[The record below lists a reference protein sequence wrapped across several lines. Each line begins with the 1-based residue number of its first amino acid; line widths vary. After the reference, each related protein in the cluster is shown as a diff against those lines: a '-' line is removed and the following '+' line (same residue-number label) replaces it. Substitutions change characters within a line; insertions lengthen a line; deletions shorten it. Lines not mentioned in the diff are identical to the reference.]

1 MFDGKKYK
9 ACAYARLSQ
18 EDGDKSESDSIVSQK
33 AMIREFVASHP
44 EIEIVSEKVD
54 DGYSGVNFERPGFQA
69 MLEEIRAEKVNCV
82 IVKDLSRFGRNYIE
96 TGNYLE
102 KLFPVLGVRFIAI
115 NDYYDSIEKK
125 NTDSL
130 VLPFKNLITDAYCK
144 DISVIIRTL
153 LETKRKKGQYVGPN
167 GVYGYMKDPKDH
179 NHLIPDPYASEVVR
193 SIFLWKLQGMSIGRI
208 ADKLNA
214 EGVLCPM
221 EYKISN
227 GVAVPTT
234 FRAGP
239 KALWSYISIK
249 RILENEVYLGVLEQG
264 KSSSPNH
271 KIKKRFLVNKED
283 WIRVEG
289 THEPIVEEFVF
300 RDVQAQLKKDTRCST
315 GRKYIYPLSGY
326 MICAD
331 CGQSMIRKRVVNN
344 GKTYVYYICNT
355 QKCGQ
360 GCTSH
365 MVHEDVVMEAVLR
378 AIRVRVA
385 SVADLPRFVKNIG
398 ELRLKGADVRK
409 YDDQIAKT
417 QEEIDRCQRLKKQL
431 YESLQE
437 GAISKKDYEIFRKN
451 YDTQIENLEAT
462 MGQVLREK
470 ETMIQGEVKDF
481 GWMRA
486 FKKYKNITELERMV
500 IVELIDHILV
510 RENKR
515 IEIHFRYEDEYNE
528 LKRFIEARME
538 GEDDYGEEEQERIS

>member
-69 MLEEIRAEKVNCV
+69 MLEEIQAEKVNCV

-130 VLPFKNLITDAYCK
+130 VLPFKNLINDAYCK
-144 DISVIIRTL
+144 DISVKIRTQ

-167 GVYGYMKDPKDH
+167 GVYGYMKDPEDH
-179 NHLIPDPYASEVVR
+179 NHLVPDPYAAEIVR
-193 SIFLWKLQGMSIGRI
+193 CIFRWNLQGMSIGRI
-208 ADKLNA
+208 AEKLNA

-227 GVAVPTT
+227 GVSVPTA
-234 FRAGP
+234 FRSGK
-239 KALWSYISIK
+239 KALWSYISVR
-249 RILENEVYLGVLEQG
+249 RILENEVYIGHMIQG
-264 KSSSPNH
+264 KTASPNH
-271 KIKKRFLVNKED
+271 KIKKRFPVKKEE
-283 WIRVEG
+283 WVRVEG

-300 RDVQAQLKKDTRCST
+300 RNVQMQLKKDTRSSPN
-315 GRKYIYPLSGY
+315 RKYLYPLAGY
-326 MICAD
+326 VVCGD
-331 CGQSMIRKRVVNN
+331 CGQSMTRKKVVNH
-344 GKTYVYYICNT
+344 GRTYVYYVCSTHNF
-355 QKCGQ
+355 GQ

-365 MVHEDVVMEAVLR
+365 VLHESELKEAVLN
-378 AIRVRVA
+378 AIRARVA
-385 SVADLPRFVKNIG
+385 AVADMSRFTRNIG
-398 ELRLKGADVRK
+398 ELRMKESDTRR
-409 YDDQIAKT
+409 YDKMVAEH
-417 QEEIDRCQRLKKQL
+417 QEEIERCQKLRRQL

-437 GAISKKDYEIFRKN
+437 GAISKKDYETFRKN
-451 YDTQIENLEAT
+451 YDTQIENEEVT
-462 MGQVLREK
+462 IGQLLQEK
-470 ETMIQGEVKDF
+470 ETMISGEVKDF
-481 GWMRA
+481 SWMRS
-486 FKKYKNITELERMV
+486 FRKYKNFTELDRMV
-500 IVELIDHILV
+500 IVEMIEKIVV

-515 IEIHFRYEDEYNE
+515 VEIHFRYEDKYNE
-528 LKRFIEARME
+528 LKRFGDMCRKEE
-538 GEDDYGEEEQERIS
+538 DYGEAKQERIS